1 MQCRPPASVGR
12 FRGGTA
18 MDDLF
23 RPDMDEKQL
32 NGISMLALA
41 HVGDAVYELL
51 TRTRLCAM
59 GISKVSE
66 LHRMTV
72 ATVNAPAQA
81 EAAARILPLLSEE
94 EAAIYRRGRNT
105 KVNSVPQK
113 ADIAQY
119 HAATGLEALFGWLYL
134 LGRLDRITLLYAAG
148 TEDK

>member
-1 MQCRPPASVGR
+1 
-12 FRGGTA
+12 
-18 MDDLF
+18 
-23 RPDMDEKQL
+23 MDEKQV
-32 NGISMLALA
+32 GAMSMLGLA
-41 HVGDAVYELL
+41 HIGDAVYELL
-51 TRTRLCAM
+51 TRTRLCGLGVM
-59 GISKVSE
+59 KVSE

-81 EAAARILPLLSEE
+81 EAAQRILPKLTEE

-134 LGRLDRITLLYAAG
+134 LGRLDRIGELYAAG
-148 TEDK
+148 TGEE